1 MGSLQRFKGHKG
13 RSVSSNRAED
23 VAALLRLL
31 TYAKTEAERL
41 DLTEAVE
48 LLLDAVA
55 GIARDESSATDFYA
69 LE

>member
-1 MGSLQRFKGHKG
+1 
-13 RSVSSNRAED
+13 VSSRHED

-41 DLTEAVE
+41 ELVDAVE
-48 LLLDAVA
+48 LLLDALA
-55 GIARDESSATDFYA
+55 GIERDESATTDFYA